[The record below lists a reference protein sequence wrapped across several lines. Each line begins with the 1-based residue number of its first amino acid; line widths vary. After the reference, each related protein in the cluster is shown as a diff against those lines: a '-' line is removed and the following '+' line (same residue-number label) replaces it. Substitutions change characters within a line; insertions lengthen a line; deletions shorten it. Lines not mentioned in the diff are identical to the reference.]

1 MTMTSNQDK
10 ARQERAGYGDMK
22 ATYPKKTTVVIE
34 TLESA
39 ATIGDVFF
47 FLLNVLDDVFLKCK
61 NCHKVLINVLFPPA
75 SGFNFDV
82 LNPLVVPV

>member
-1 MTMTSNQDK
+1 MTSNQDK

-47 FLLNVLDDVFLKCK
+47 FYWMSLMMF
-61 NCHKVLINVLFPPA
+61 F
-75 SGFNFDV
+75 
-82 LNPLVVPV
+82 